1 MGWTWP
7 WKRAGKNEAAV
18 PRGAVRHRIRYTGRV
33 QAVGF
38 RYTATGV
45 ASGADVTGWVKN
57 LADGDV
63 LIEVQGT
70 PEQVEEFEAKLTEEC
85 DSPRT
90 WIEATLVSRESIEPV
105 ADERGF
111 KVAY

>member
-7 WKRAGKNEAAV
+7 WRRNRDDQAAPEGV
-18 PRGAVRHRIRYTGRV
+18 VRHRIRYTCRV

-38 RYTATGV
+38 RYTTTGV

-70 PEQVEEFEAKLTEEC
+70 PDQVAKFEAELAEEC

-90 WIEATLVSRESIEPV
+90 WIEAKLVSRESIEPV
-105 ADERGF
+105 AGENTFG
-111 KVAY
+111 VAY